1 MGLKPVSVSQLNDY
15 IDRVLRSDP
24 ILGNVSVIGEISNL
38 KFHGSGHVY
47 FSLKDSFSTLNCF
60 LDAGYVDDLRDL
72 LEEGSEVICHGYIS
86 VFKRGGRYSLNVRDI
101 DPSGEGRLMAEFRK
115 LKEKLQ
121 KEGLFD
127 EAHKKPLPAFPQKIA
142 VVTSDTGA
150 AIRDIL
156 KILRSK
162 NDYVDVLIY
171 PVLVEGPRAP
181 LEIAHALDDLNE
193 NHDDIDLIITG
204 RGGGS
209 IEALWSFNEE
219 IVARSIYNSKIPVI
233 SAVGH
238 EIDFTIADFV
248 ADRRAET
255 PTAAAEMAVP
265 DTFKL
270 REDLDNAASE
280 MRRELL
286 NKIEIS
292 QRHLQSLDP
301 ENIGRDLRARAAMET
316 MRCEN
321 IAESMSAD
329 IKNRLIQLR
338 GRMEAAG
345 QLLKASDPSLILSR
359 GYSIVRT
366 SSGEILRNSDNV
378 SAGEYIDITLSE
390 GNVTA
395 EVKNTEKRQ

>member
-1 MGLKPVSVSQLNDY
+1 MKIFTPVLALALALSVL
-15 IDRVLRSDP
+15 V
-24 ILGNVSVIGEISNL
+24 GVSSSSAAE
-38 KFHGSGHVY
+38 
-47 FSLKDSFSTLNCF
+47 
-60 LDAGYVDDLRDL
+60 DAGK
-72 LEEGSEVICHGYIS
+72 EI
-86 VFKRGGRYSLNVRDI
+86 
-101 DPSGEGRLMAEFRK
+101 P
-115 LKEKLQ
+115 LKE
-121 KEGLFD
+121 
-127 EAHKKPLPAFPQKIA
+127 
-142 VVTSDTGA
+142 
-150 AIRDIL
+150 
-156 KILRSK
+156 
-162 NDYVDVLIY
+162 
-171 PVLVEGPRAP
+171 
-181 LEIAHALDDLNE
+181 
-193 NHDDIDLIITG
+193 
-204 RGGGS
+204 S
-209 IEALWSFNEE
+209 IEAML
-219 IVARSIYNSKIPVI
+219 RSNHSLKSIQENR

-366 SSGEILRNSDNV
+366 SSGEILRNSDDV